1 VDLRTLLRRGD
12 GRAAAPF
19 QAETV
24 KVDALEAPKPA
35 GAARMGFRAA
45 AVTLVREAVSDWID
59 DRAMSR
65 GAAIAYYT
73 VFSLAPLL
81 LLVIAIAGL
90 VWGEEAARGAI
101 MGQLSGLTGPRG
113 AEALEA
119 MIRSA
124 GASTGSGILAT
135 VVGIGLLIFGATTVF
150 AELQDSLNQ
159 MWNAPPSRG
168 ASWWSWLRV
177 RMLSLS
183 LIGAIAFLLL
193 VSLVVSALMTAIGD
207 RLTGGALNV
216 GFLIEGLN
224 FLVGFVIT
232 AALFAAIYKILPDVR
247 ISWGDVGIGGLITA
261 ALFHLGKYA
270 IALYIG
276 LSDLA
281 SSYGAASALVI
292 ILIWVYYSAQIFLLG
307 AEFTKVYAFTFG
319 SRRHSREGRPRGT
332 APNPEAREAVEE
344 LKEEA
349 AH

>member
-1 VDLRTLLRRGD
+1 MRESALL
-12 GRAAAPF
+12 
-19 QAETV
+19 
-24 KVDALEAPKPA
+24 APKPA
-35 GAARMGFRAA
+35 GAGRMSFGAA
-45 AVTLVREAVSDWID
+45 ALTLVRESVGDWID

-101 MGQLSGLTGPRG
+101 LGQLSGLTGPKG

-124 GASTGSGILAT
+124 GDFRSGLLAT
-135 VVGIGLLIFGATTVF
+135 AASVVLLIIGATTVF

-159 MWNAPPSRG
+159 MWNAPPPRS
-168 ASWWSWLRV
+168 STWWSWLRV
-177 RMLSLS
+177 RVLSLS

-193 VSLVVSALMTAIGD
+193 VSLVISAGMTAVSD
-207 RLTGGALNV
+207 RLSGGAIRV
-216 GFLIEGLN
+216 GFLIEAAN
-224 FLVGFVIT
+224 FLIGLAIT
-232 AALFAAIYKILPDVR
+232 AALFGAIYKILPDVR
-247 ISWGDVGIGGLITA
+247 ISWADVGIGGAVTA
-261 ALFHLGKYA
+261 VLFHLGKYA

-276 LSDLA
+276 FSDLA

-319 SRRHSREGRPRGT
+319 SRRHEKGRPRGT
-332 APNPEAREAVEE
+332 APNPEAREAVKE

-349 AH
+349 RC

>member
-1 VDLRTLLRRGD
+1 MV
-12 GRAAAPF
+12 
-19 QAETV
+19 
-24 KVDALEAPKPA
+24 PKPA
-35 GAARMGFRAA
+35 GASRMSLREAA
-45 AVTLVREAVSDWID
+45 FTLVREAVNDWID

-101 MGQLSGLTGPRG
+101 MGQLSGLTGPKG

-124 GASTGSGILAT
+124 SNTSSGILAT
-135 VVGIGLLIFGATTVF
+135 VVSIGLLILGATSVF

-159 MWNAPPSRG
+159 MWNAPPSKV
-168 ASWWSWLRV
+168 STWWSWLRV

-193 VSLVVSALMTAIGD
+193 VSLVISALMTAIGD
-207 RLTGGALNV
+207 HLSGGALEV
-216 GFLIEGLN
+216 GFLIEAAN
-224 FLVGFVIT
+224 FLIGLTIT
-232 AALFAAIYKILPDVR
+232 AALFGAIYKILPDVR
-247 ISWGDVGIGGLITA
+247 ISWADVAIGGMVTSV
-261 ALFHLGKYA
+261 LFHIGKYA

-276 LSDLA
+276 FSDLA

-319 SRRHSREGRPRGT
+319 SRRHAEGRPRGA
-332 APNPEAREAVEE
+332 APNPEAREAVKE

-349 AH
+349 AE

>member
-1 VDLRTLLRRGD
+1 MV
-12 GRAAAPF
+12 
-19 QAETV
+19 
-24 KVDALEAPKPA
+24 PKPA
-35 GAARMGFRAA
+35 GASRMSLREAA
-45 AVTLVREAVSDWID
+45 TTLVREAVNDWID

-101 MGQLSGLTGPRG
+101 MGQLSGLTGPKG
-113 AEALEA
+113 AEALEG

-124 GASTGSGILAT
+124 SNTSSGILAT
-135 VVGIGLLIFGATTVF
+135 VVSIGLLILGATSVF

-159 MWNAPPSRG
+159 MWNAPPSKI
-168 ASWWSWLRV
+168 STWWSWLRV

-193 VSLVVSALMTAIGD
+193 VSLVISALMTAIGD
-207 RLTGGALNV
+207 HLSGGALEV
-216 GFLIEGLN
+216 GFLIEAAN
-224 FLVGFVIT
+224 FLIGLTIT
-232 AALFAAIYKILPDVR
+232 AALFGAIYKILPDVR
-247 ISWGDVGIGGLITA
+247 ISWADVAIGGMVTSV
-261 ALFHLGKYA
+261 LFHIGKYA

-276 LSDLA
+276 FSDLA

-319 SRRHSREGRPRGT
+319 SRRYAEGRPRGA
-332 APNPEAREAVEE
+332 APNPEAREAVKD

-349 AH
+349 EA